1 MKRRKS
7 DKIFASVH
15 LAMLETSPCVIIYY
29 IRQNDIFN
37 LEKVWKQHTRRVTF
51 SPFIQR

>member
-1 MKRRKS
+1 MKRRKT

-29 IRQNDIFN
+29 IQQNDIFN
-37 LEKVWKQHTRRVTF
+37 LESLETTCT
-51 SPFIQR
+51 